1 MSGRILGALGL
12 RKEND
17 AMQIT
22 WLAQQRLWMSFP
34 MVVACT
40 RHGIWQATCKNDV
53 KTTTMMSTTELVL
66 GRTPPGPMGDRSAL
80 YEAGATGD
88 TGGTSHD
95 PPSWSAR
102 RDGARY
108 RWFSRGYECG
118 WGDSS
123 GWG

>member
-80 YEAGATGD
+80 YEAGATRRHGQ
-88 TGGTSHD
+88 HF
-95 PPSWSAR
+95 AR
-102 RDGARY
+102 PTELERKKGRRAIPLVFA
-108 RWFSRGYECG
+108 WL
-118 WGDSS
+118 
-123 GWG
+123 